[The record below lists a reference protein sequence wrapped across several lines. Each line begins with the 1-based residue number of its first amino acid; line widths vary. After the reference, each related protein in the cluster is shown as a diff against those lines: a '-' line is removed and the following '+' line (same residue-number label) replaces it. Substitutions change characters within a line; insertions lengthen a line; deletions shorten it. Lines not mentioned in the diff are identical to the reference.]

1 MCLVDMVS
9 SLAPAPWVSTARM
22 LSDGGARTSDRA
34 HVPSRNLRQGIPSH
48 LIGNVISFVMR
59 SVSPALLAFRATSP
73 VRRAERRLAMATAT
87 KKARATVPASRGM
100 QGESVSMEFVIVED
114 NGGKY
119 HWTLL
124 DRKGN
129 SLARSPRFPSY
140 GRAEDAARVVLA
152 GSGSAQLD
160 RRAKR

>member
-1 MCLVDMVS
+1 
-9 SLAPAPWVSTARM
+9 
-22 LSDGGARTSDRA
+22 
-34 HVPSRNLRQGIPSH
+34 
-48 LIGNVISFVMR
+48 
-59 SVSPALLAFRATSP
+59 
-73 VRRAERRLAMATAT
+73 MATAT
-87 KKARATVPASRGM
+87 KKARANSSANGGAPRAPDS
-100 QGESVSMEFVIVED
+100 EPMEFLIVED

-160 RRAKR
+160 RRANR